1 MNGRL
6 FFAADDG
13 MAGLELWTS
22 DGTAAGTRLVKDIDP
37 GIAGSAPE
45 FLTNVNGTL
54 FFRVEGPAGRF
65 DLWKSDGTAG
75 GTVPVKLQVGGLDAV
90 DLVNV
95 NGTLFFDGNDGVAG
109 MELWKS
115 DGTAAGTMLVADLD
129 PSGDGFPFELTN
141 ANGTFFFRAQ
151 DPALGEQLWTSD
163 GTSAG
168 TVRLTDINPPRGARA
183 RFLTNVMGTWLLS
196 ETLRTWGETDLTG
209 LLREAAAYDGQV
221 PVVDVQ
227 DPRFLPPGDMASRI
241 DAWCSERDVPAPAGR
256 AAVVR
261 CIVLSIAAAI
271 SVALDRAATLADRSI
286 ALVHVVGGGA
296 QNSFLCQA
304 IADASARPVL
314 AGPVEATAL
323 GNVLVQG
330 RAHGAL
336 SGSLEDLRALIA
348 RTQSI
353 VTHSPEGASL

>member
-141 ANGTFFFRAQ
+141 ANGTLFFRAQ

-183 RFLTNVMGTWLLS
+183 RFLTN
-196 ETLRTWGETDLTG
+196 D
-209 LLREAAAYDGQV
+209 
-221 PVVDVQ
+221 
-227 DPRFLPPGDMASRI
+227 
-241 DAWCSERDVPAPAGR
+241 ERDPLLPGGRPADGPGALEERRDPGWDRACEGR
-256 AAVVR
+256 QSRDRRFAAPTTGCFQEQAVVR
-261 CIVLSIAAAI
+261 C
-271 SVALDRAATLADRSI
+271 
-286 ALVHVVGGGA
+286 
-296 QNSFLCQA
+296 Q
-304 IADASARPVL
+304 
-314 AGPVEATAL
+314 
-323 GNVLVQG
+323 
-330 RAHGAL
+330 
-336 SGSLEDLRALIA
+336 
-348 RTQSI
+348 
-353 VTHSPEGASL
+353 